1 MFCLTDKITDDEA
14 EKLALGIAK
23 WHEELGMGN
32 DTTCVFRDSAFV
44 NDTVKTNLSVILKQH
59 GILHVRS
66 L

>member
-14 EKLALGIAK
+14 EKLALGIVK
-23 WHEELGMGN
+23 WHKELDMGS

-44 NDTVKTNLSVILKQH
+44 NDTAKTNLSIILKQH

>member
-1 MFCLTDKITDDEA
+1 MFCLTDRITDAEA

-23 WHEELGMGN
+23 LHEELDMGS
-32 DTTCVFRDSAFV
+32 DTTCVFCDSAFAS
-44 NDTVKTNLSVILKQH
+44 DMAKTNLSIILKQH